1 MLKFTAFLLTAL
13 AVFAADDPWTKVRA
27 VKSGTELRI
36 LKKSSK
42 QAVLAKM
49 DELTESS
56 LIVILKNEQVAISRD
71 EIERIDARPAP
82 AAGRVTK
89 ETKTS
94 REVSATRDAASPK
107 PNRDGGPS
115 STSSSSVA
123 FGSKAEFETIYTR
136 LAPAPMKR

>member
-1 MLKFTAFLLTAL
+1 MLKFTAFLLMAL
-13 AVFAADDPWTKVRA
+13 AVFAADDPWTKVSA

-36 LKKSSK
+36 LKRGSK
-42 QAVLAKM
+42 QPVLAKM

-56 LIVILKNEQVAISRD
+56 LIVIVKNEQVAIPRE
-71 EIERIDARPAP
+71 EIERIDARPAQ
-82 AAGRVTK
+82 AGSRVTK

-94 REVSATRDAASPK
+94 REVAGARDAASPK
-107 PNRDGGPS
+107 PNHEGGPS
-115 STSSSSVA
+115 SSSSSSVA